1 MLKRAETLQEV
12 SMVEHLNSEEL
23 RRDPWNPTAPLLA
36 VVNANDPD
44 DDAAVLILERLQP
57 YDAVPCE
64 TVRDVVDLARQ
75 LLQVCKD
82 RKYDGRKLTTYPGLG
97 LPTRP
102 EHSPSRDQPR
112 HNHDRDRRGAN

>member
-12 SMVEHLNSEEL
+12 SILEHLNSEEL

-57 YDAVPCE
+57 YDAVPCK
-64 TVRDVVDLARQ
+64 TVRDVVDLTRQ
-75 LLQVCKD
+75 LLQVCSD
-82 RKYDGRKLTTYPGLG
+82 GKYDVGG
-97 LPTRP
+97 
-102 EHSPSRDQPR
+102 S
-112 HNHDRDRRGAN
+112 